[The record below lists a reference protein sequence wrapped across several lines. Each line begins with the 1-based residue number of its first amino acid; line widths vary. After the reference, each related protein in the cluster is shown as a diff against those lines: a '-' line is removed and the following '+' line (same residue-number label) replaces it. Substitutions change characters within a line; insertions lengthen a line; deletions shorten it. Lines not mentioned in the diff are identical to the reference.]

1 MAGIANTW
9 LRMNQRLAAFLMRKG
24 GIPFARAA
32 QDQLGRLGARAVG
45 ARVEFVP
52 HAFAQ
57 FQACW
62 ILPQGYD
69 PRHGALLYLHGGG
82 YTAGSIEYAV
92 GFGSVL
98 AAATGCR
105 VFAAGYRLAPEHPF
119 PAALEDA
126 LAAYRHLIDS
136 GLAPGEIALCGESA
150 GGGLCFA
157 LTRKLKDL
165 GLPLPRAIVAISP
178 WVDLTLS
185 GPSCRANRRSDPSLR
200 YDTLASYARM
210 YAGDDL
216 KNPLVSPLFGD
227 VSGFPPTLLFAGEDE
242 LLLDDAVSMAH
253 ALTSTGVPCTLYTE
267 RGMWHVYVL
276 YGVREA
282 RQALK
287 RIVQF
292 LQDHLAV
299 RPAPPAAL
307 EEEEDL

>member
-82 YTAGSIEYAV
+82 YMAGSIEYAV

-105 VFAAGYRLAPEHPF
+105 VFAAGYRLAPEHRF
-119 PAALEDA
+119 PDGFEDCYAVAEALFGGKI
-126 LAAYRHLIDS
+126 LP
-136 GLAPGEIALCGESA
+136 GLDPRRITVMGDSA
-150 GGGLCFA
+150 GGNLAAAVCMKARDTGDFSPARQILIYPALYNCYTEDSPYESVRTNGTGYLLTSVKMEDYVKLYARTEEDRLDPYFAPLLAEDFSGLPDTLILTAEFDPLRDEGEDYGRKLREAGCRVRVERIEGALHGYFA
-157 LTRKLKDL
+157 LGIQQFYVQESFRHIN
-165 GLPLPRAIVAISP
+165 RF
-178 WVDLTLS
+178 LS
-185 GPSCRANRRSDPSLR
+185 
-200 YDTLASYARM
+200 
-210 YAGDDL
+210 
-216 KNPLVSPLFGD
+216 V
-227 VSGFPPTLLFAGEDE
+227 E
-242 LLLDDAVSMAH
+242 
-253 ALTSTGVPCTLYTE
+253 
-267 RGMWHVYVL
+267 
-276 YGVREA
+276 
-282 RQALK
+282 QAL
-287 RIVQF
+287 
-292 LQDHLAV
+292 L
-299 RPAPPAAL
+299 
-307 EEEEDL
+307 